1 MEKTIKY
8 LEAMIM
14 LPLVAAIAT
23 SCSDDVEDLVNLND
37 KNPTATIEVTDITAT
52 SAIVTVTVN
61 NVDKDGY
68 LYADRLIYSEYSNF
82 SKCEYGYEDYSES
95 DHSAGVHVFKLTR
108 LEPGTEYF
116 IKFDA
121 EYSFKCGEISVSYD
135 EVNNSESSFTTLLW

>member
-8 LEAMIM
+8 LVAMIM

-37 KNPTATIEVTDITAT
+37 KNATATIEVTDITAT

-61 NVDKDGY
+61 NVDKDGH
-68 LYADRLIYSEYSNF
+68 LYADRLKYSEYSNF
-82 SKCEYGYEDYSES
+82 SKWKYVHDDYSES
-95 DHSAGVHVFKLTR
+95 DYSAGVYVFKLTS

-121 EYSFKCGEISVSYD
+121 G
-135 EVNNSESSFTTLLW
+135 

>member
-1 MEKTIKY
+1 
-8 LEAMIM
+8 MIM

-37 KNPTATIEVTDITAT
+37 KNVTATIEVTDITAT

-61 NVDKDGY
+61 NVDKDGH
-68 LYADRLIYSEYSNF
+68 LYRDQLIYSEYSNF
-82 SKCEYGYEDYSES
+82 SKYKSVYDDYYES
-95 DHSAGVHVFKLTR
+95 DHSAGVYVFKLTR

-121 EYSFKCGEISVSYD
+121 GYSFKCGEISVSYD
-135 EVNNSESSFTTLLW
+135 EVDNSESSFTTLLW